1 MELAIYCWRSWIFL
15 CRERSLASQ
24 IFLSRCDSCL
34 EACEIPCNFLS
45 CYIDVLAQLCS
56 NADISP
62 SYVVPDQS
70 GHYLGDAQELPL
82 RCRRHCFPI
91 SQSIERW
98 FCTTCVKADYFEDS
112 WNCMAALVPGHN
124 GAGKT
129 TLMKEI
135 AAHRIVGMPP
145 DQKGIPGRV
154 GVLRSTGF
162 SQLQNAGL
170 LQLTV

>member
-1 MELAIYCWRSWIFL
+1 
-15 CRERSLASQ
+15 
-24 IFLSRCDSCL
+24 
-34 EACEIPCNFLS
+34 
-45 CYIDVLAQLCS
+45 
-56 NADISP
+56 
-62 SYVVPDQS
+62 
-70 GHYLGDAQELPL
+70 
-82 RCRRHCFPI
+82 
-91 SQSIERW
+91 
-98 FCTTCVKADYFEDS
+98 
-112 WNCMAALVPGHN
+112 MAALAPGHN

-154 GVLRSTGF
+154 GVLRITGF